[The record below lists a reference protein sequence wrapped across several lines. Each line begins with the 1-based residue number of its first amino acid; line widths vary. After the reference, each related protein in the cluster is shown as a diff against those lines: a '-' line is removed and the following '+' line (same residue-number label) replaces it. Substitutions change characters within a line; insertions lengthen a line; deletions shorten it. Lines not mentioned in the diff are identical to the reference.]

1 MSKETNK
8 KKSSVV
14 RNMMIALV
22 GGLIVGIAFLFLRE
36 QLTDSGHENVW
47 NVINMLLF
55 QDITAEDGVSAL
67 GLFYII
73 GQLFMRG
80 LQLAIVPLVLVSLSL
95 AMCSISSSSKL
106 GRIAGRTVLGF
117 ICFYVV
123 GAFFGGLVAYLV
135 KSAGFF
141 DVTLP
146 SEAVTDAATID
157 AFNPLQTI
165 LEAVPSNIASAF
177 SSNNSILAVVVVAI
191 IIGLCMNALGE
202 KTDPLKKV
210 LESCSE
216 VINLYLTFLINKVGP
231 IAIFC
236 LISRTFAV
244 YGTEY
249 LAPAAA
255 YIVSAMITLFILV
268 VTLYPIGIWITTGL
282 NPIKFIKKIAKVGV
296 LGFSTNSSAACLPLN
311 MRTCINELGCR
322 EEISS
327 FVLPTG
333 MTINM
338 NGTTVMH
345 MFAATF
351 IATSAGIDVTP
362 VNLAVVAFL
371 SICAAMGCPAIPIAG
386 TTLIVTILSGMGWT
400 SDACMIAYALVVAIN
415 RPVEMAL
422 LPLNVIGD
430 ATVNVIVNKK
440 EKELNEEA
448 YNS

>member
-1 MSKETNK
+1 M
-8 KKSSVV
+8 SVV
-14 RNMMIALV
+14 KKMMIALV
-22 GGLIVGIAFLFLRE
+22 GGLLVGIAFLLLRE
-36 QLTDSGHENVW
+36 QLISSGNEGAWTILNK
-47 NVINMLLF
+47 ILF
-55 QDITAEDGVSAL
+55 QDITAEDGVSAI

-95 AMCSISSSSKL
+95 AMCSISSSTKL
-106 GRIAGRTVLGF
+106 GRIAGRTLIGF
-117 ICFYVV
+117 FLFYVC
-123 GAFFGGLVAYLV
+123 GAFLAGIVAYAV

-141 DVTLP
+141 NVTLP
-146 SEAVTDAATID
+146 SEAVTDAATLD
-157 AFNPLQTI
+157 AFNPLATI
-165 LEAVPSNIASAF
+165 VNAVPSNIAAAF

-202 KTDPLKKV
+202 KADPLKKV
-210 LESCSE
+210 LESVNE
-216 VINLYLTFLINKVGP
+216 IIQLYLTFLINKVGP

-236 LISRTFAV
+236 LISRTFAI

-255 YIVSAMITLFILV
+255 YIVAAMVTLFVLV
-268 VTLYPIGIWITTGL
+268 VTIYPIGIWVTTKM

-296 LGFSTNSSAACLPLN
+296 FGFSTNSSAACLPLN
-311 MRTCINELGCR
+311 TRTCIDELGCS
-322 EEISS
+322 EEITS

-362 VNLAVVAFL
+362 ANLVTIAFL

-386 TTLIVTILSGMGWT
+386 TTLIVTILSGLGWT

-430 ATVNVIVNKK
+430 ATVNVIVNAK
-440 EKELNEEA
+440 EKELDKEK

>member
-1 MSKETNK
+1 MLYLAVGFIKLAKIFRAYVFFPSFYPVALILISKWDDQPADEILNVFDAYNDPAVVCQWGFMA
-8 KKSSVV
+8 SV
-14 RNMMIALV
+14 
-22 GGLIVGIAFLFLRE
+22 FLK
-36 QLTDSGHENVW
+36 G
-47 NVINMLLF
+47 
-55 QDITAEDGVSAL
+55 
-67 GLFYII
+67 
-73 GQLFMRG
+73 
-80 LQLAIVPLVLVSLSL
+80 LVSVAKHCVDVVYTQNDLKSL
-95 AMCSISSSSKL
+95 PMFHSMPMS
-106 GRIAGRTVLGF
+106 
-117 ICFYVV
+117 
-123 GAFFGGLVAYLV
+123 FFPYITSMRNVFLDGGDSYQGSADVAV
-135 KSAGFF
+135 NAGFF
-141 DVTLP
+141 NVTLP

-157 AFNPLQTI
+157 AFNPLSTI
-165 LEAVPSNIASAF
+165 LEAVPSNIISAF

-210 LESCSE
+210 LESGSE
-216 VINLYLTFLINKVGP
+216 IINYYLTFLINKVGP
-231 IAIFC
+231 VAIFC

-311 MRTCINELGCR
+311 MRTCINELGCS
-322 EEISS
+322 EESSS

-345 MFAATF
+345 MFAAVF

-362 VNLAVVAFL
+362 ANLVVVAFL

-440 EKELNEEA
+440 EKELNEEV

>member
-1 MSKETNK
+1 MSKATNK

-231 IAIFC
+231 IAIF
-236 LISRTFAV
+236 
-244 YGTEY
+244 
-249 LAPAAA
+249 
-255 YIVSAMITLFILV
+255 
-268 VTLYPIGIWITTGL
+268 
-282 NPIKFIKKIAKVGV
+282 
-296 LGFSTNSSAACLPLN
+296 
-311 MRTCINELGCR
+311 
-322 EEISS
+322 
-327 FVLPTG
+327 
-333 MTINM
+333 
-338 NGTTVMH
+338 
-345 MFAATF
+345 
-351 IATSAGIDVTP
+351 
-362 VNLAVVAFL
+362 
-371 SICAAMGCPAIPIAG
+371 
-386 TTLIVTILSGMGWT
+386 
-400 SDACMIAYALVVAIN
+400 
-415 RPVEMAL
+415 
-422 LPLNVIGD
+422 
-430 ATVNVIVNKK
+430 
-440 EKELNEEA
+440 
-448 YNS
+448 

>member
-1 MSKETNK
+1 M
-8 KKSSVV
+8 SVV
-14 RNMMIALV
+14 KKMMIALV
-22 GGLIVGIAFLFLRE
+22 GGLLVGIAFLLLRE
-36 QLTDSGHENVW
+36 QLISSGNEGAWTILNK
-47 NVINMLLF
+47 ILF
-55 QDITAEDGVSAL
+55 QDITAEDGVSAI

-95 AMCSISSSSKL
+95 AMCSISSSTKL
-106 GRIAGRTVLGF
+106 GRIAGRTLIGF
-117 ICFYVV
+117 FLFYVC
-123 GAFFGGLVAYLV
+123 GAFLAGIVAYAV
-135 KSAGFF
+135 KLAGFF
-141 DVTLP
+141 NVTLP
-146 SEAVTDAATID
+146 SEAVTDAATLD
-157 AFNPLQTI
+157 AFNPLATI
-165 LEAVPSNIASAF
+165 VNAVPSNIAAAF

-202 KTDPLKKV
+202 KADPLKKV
-210 LESCSE
+210 LESVNE
-216 VINLYLTFLINKVGP
+216 IIQLYLTFLINKVGP

-236 LISRTFAV
+236 LISRTFAI

-255 YIVSAMITLFILV
+255 YIVAAMVTLFVLV
-268 VTLYPIGIWITTGL
+268 VTIYPIGIWLTTKM

-296 LGFSTNSSAACLPLN
+296 FGFSTNSSAACLPLN
-311 MRTCINELGCR
+311 TRTCIDELGCS
-322 EEISS
+322 EEITS

-362 VNLAVVAFL
+362 ANLATIAFL

-386 TTLIVTILSGMGWT
+386 TTLIVTILSGLGWT

-430 ATVNVIVNKK
+430 ATVNVIVNAK
-440 EKELNEEA
+440 EKELDKEK

>member
-1 MSKETNK
+1 M
-8 KKSSVV
+8 SVV
-14 RNMMIALV
+14 KKMMIALV
-22 GGLIVGIAFLFLRE
+22 SGLLVGIAFLLLRE
-36 QLTDSGHENVW
+36 QLISSGNEGAWTILNK
-47 NVINMLLF
+47 ILF
-55 QDITAEDGVSAL
+55 QDITAEDGVSAI

-95 AMCSISSSSKL
+95 AMCSISSSTKL
-106 GRIAGRTVLGF
+106 GRIAGRTLIGF
-117 ICFYVV
+117 FLFYVC
-123 GAFFGGLVAYLV
+123 GAFLAGIVAYAV

-141 DVTLP
+141 NVTLP
-146 SEAVTDAATID
+146 SEAVTDAATLD
-157 AFNPLQTI
+157 AFNPLATI
-165 LEAVPSNIASAF
+165 VNAVPSNIAAAF

-202 KTDPLKKV
+202 KADPLKKV
-210 LESCSE
+210 LESVNE
-216 VINLYLTFLINKVGP
+216 IIQLYLTFLINKVGP

-236 LISRTFAV
+236 LISRTFAI

-255 YIVSAMITLFILV
+255 YIVAAMVTLFVLV
-268 VTLYPIGIWITTGL
+268 VTIYPIGIWLTTKM

-296 LGFSTNSSAACLPLN
+296 FGFSTNSSAACL
-311 MRTCINELGCR
+311 GCS
-322 EEISS
+322 EEITS

-362 VNLAVVAFL
+362 ASLATIAFL

-386 TTLIVTILSGMGWT
+386 TTLIVTILSGLGWT

-430 ATVNVIVNKK
+430 ATVNVIVNAK
-440 EKELNEEA
+440 EKELDKEK

>member
-1 MSKETNK
+1 MSTTK

-22 GGLIVGIAFLFLRE
+22 GGLLVGIAFLLLKG
-36 QLTDSGHENVW
+36 QLSEGTW
-47 NVINMLLF
+47 KTINALLF
-55 QDITAEDGVSAL
+55 QDITAEDGVNAL

-73 GQLFMRG
+73 GQMFMRG

-106 GRIAGRTVLGF
+106 GRIAGRTLLGF
-117 ICFYVV
+117 FGFYVV
-123 GAFFGGLVAYLV
+123 GACLGGLVAFGV
-135 KSAGFF
+135 KTLGFF
-141 DVTLP
+141 NVTLP
-146 SEAVTDAATID
+146 SEAVTDAATLD
-157 AFNPLQTI
+157 RFNPLATI
-165 LEAVPSNIASAF
+165 VTAVPSNIASAF

-191 IIGLCMNALGE
+191 ILGLCMNALGE
-202 KTDPLKKV
+202 KADPLKKV
-210 LESCSE
+210 LESLSE

-231 IAIFC
+231 LAIFC
-236 LISRTFAV
+236 LISRTFAI

-255 YIVSAMITLFILV
+255 YIVSAMLTLFVLV
-268 VTLYPIGIWITTGL
+268 VTIYPIGIMITTGL
-282 NPIKFIKKIAKVGV
+282 NPIQFLKKIAKVGV
-296 LGFSTNSSAACLPLN
+296 FGFSTNSSAACLPLN
-311 MRTCINELGCR
+311 TRTCLDELGCS
-322 EEISS
+322 EEITS

-345 MFAATF
+345 MFAVTF
-351 IATSAGIDVTP
+351 IATSAGIHVTP
-362 VNLAVVAFL
+362 ANLVTIAFL

-430 ATVNVIVNKK
+430 AAVNVIVNAK
-440 EKELNEEA
+440 EKELDKKK

>member
-1 MSKETNK
+1 MSTTK
-8 KKSSVV
+8 KKGSVV

-22 GGLIVGIAFLFLRE
+22 GGLLVGIAFLLLKG
-36 QLTDSGHENVW
+36 QLSEGTW
-47 NVINMLLF
+47 KTINALLF
-55 QDITAEDGVSAL
+55 QDITAEDGVNAL

-73 GQLFMRG
+73 GQMFMRG

-106 GRIAGRTVLGF
+106 GRIAGRTLLGF
-117 ICFYVV
+117 FGFYVV
-123 GAFFGGLVAYLV
+123 GACLGGLVAFGV
-135 KSAGFF
+135 KTLGFF
-141 DVTLP
+141 NVTLP
-146 SEAVTDAATID
+146 SEAVTDAATLD
-157 AFNPLQTI
+157 RFNPLATI
-165 LEAVPSNIASAF
+165 VTAVPSNIASAF

-191 IIGLCMNALGE
+191 ILGLCMNALGE
-202 KTDPLKKV
+202 KADPLKKV
-210 LESCSE
+210 LESLSE

-231 IAIFC
+231 LAIFC
-236 LISRTFAV
+236 LISRTFAI

-255 YIVSAMITLFILV
+255 YIVSAMITLFVLV
-268 VTLYPIGIWITTGL
+268 VTIYPIGIMLTTGL
-282 NPIKFIKKIAKVGV
+282 NPIQFLKKIAKVGV
-296 LGFSTNSSAACLPLN
+296 FGFSTNSSAACLPLN
-311 MRTCINELGCR
+311 TRTCLNELGCS
-322 EEISS
+322 EEITS

-345 MFAATF
+345 MFAVTF
-351 IATSAGIDVTP
+351 IATSAGIHVTP
-362 VNLAVVAFL
+362 ANLVTIAFL

-430 ATVNVIVNKK
+430 AAVNVIVNAK
-440 EKELNEEA
+440 EKELDKKK